1 MFEMSINRHDLEEI
15 QEFLEESNL
24 VQIMNE
30 FGLEVQ
36 QMAFIL
42 NSVYEG
48 IDKAKSVLEG
58 ETDE

>member
-36 QMAFIL
+36 QMAFVLQSIA
-42 NSVYEG
+42 NG
-48 IDKAKSVLEG
+48 INDAKAILEG
-58 ETDE
+58 ETNE